1 MAKTNEMTHIK
12 RVVTRTQSGQRR
24 GGSKFILVSGG
35 RQFKYIGS
43 MVAPNT
49 GDNIKNVW
57 SLRRHNSDEVIVNRD
72 DVETAMFEHGYSV

>member
-1 MAKTNEMTHIK
+1 MPKINELTYIK

-43 MVAPNT
+43 RVDPVT
-49 GDNIKNVW
+49 GDTVKNLW
-57 SLRRHNSDEVIVNRD
+57 TMRRHNGSEIIVTRD
-72 DVETAMFEHGYSV
+72 DVETAMLEHGYVL